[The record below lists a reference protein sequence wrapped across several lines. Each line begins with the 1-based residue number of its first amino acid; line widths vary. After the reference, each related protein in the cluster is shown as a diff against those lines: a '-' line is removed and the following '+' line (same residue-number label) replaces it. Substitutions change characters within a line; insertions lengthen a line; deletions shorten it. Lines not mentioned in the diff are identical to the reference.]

1 MIMTNTE
8 DAVSKQKLME
18 DLGAVVRDAE
28 ELLKATASQTGERVA
43 EVRARAEESLR
54 AAKLRL
60 KDTQEAIIDKAKAA
74 ARETDHY
81 VHENPWKA
89 AGIAA
94 AIGVLVGAIIAR
106 R

>member
-1 MIMTNTE
+1 MTNSQ
-8 DAVSKQKLME
+8 DAVTKQKLME
-18 DLGAVVRDAE
+18 DLSAVVHDAE

-43 EVRARAEESLR
+43 EVRAKAEESLR
-54 AAKLRL
+54 AAKMRL
-60 KDTQEAIIDKAKAA
+60 KDTQEAIVDKAKAA
-74 ARETDHY
+74 ARDTDQY

-94 AIGVLVGAIIAR
+94 AVGVLIGAIIAR